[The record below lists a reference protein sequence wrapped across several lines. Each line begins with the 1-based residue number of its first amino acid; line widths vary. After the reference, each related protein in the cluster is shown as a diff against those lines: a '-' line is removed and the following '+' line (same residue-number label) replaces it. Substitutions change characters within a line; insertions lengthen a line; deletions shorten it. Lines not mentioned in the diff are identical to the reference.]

1 MKNTGLE
8 ESLEL
13 GSLHDTI
20 QQQHYLE
27 IMVLDECLRLHYPMI
42 SEVDN
47 TSVAV
52 ELPHSWERVD
62 V

>member
-27 IMVLDECLRLHYPMI
+27 IMVLDECL
-42 SEVDN
+42 
-47 TSVAV
+47 
-52 ELPHSWERVD
+52 
-62 V
+62 